1 MSWRVVVI
9 SSNAKVDYKMDYLV
23 VRTLDETRR
32 VHISEIAVL
41 MLESTAVSLT
51 AYAVCELLAHK
62 VKVIFCDKQR
72 NPFAEVLPT
81 FGSHFGM
88 EFSRAL
94 PCPVNAALN
103 YGYGLILSAINR
115 EICAA
120 GYLTQLF
127 TALLRQAQE
136 TMAEETFR
144 LSAQLQ
150 EYLGKLAALADYPV
164 AYEQSENLLPLLKAM
179 EFRVDLEDLP
189 PHETL
194 YEYLSLLDRLLKDQC
209 FVLVQAKTY
218 FSEQELLQLYSMA
231 QYRKWNLLLLEAH
244 AAPRRLDG
252 EVHRLYDADLCELL
266 DP

>member
-1 MSWRVVVI
+1 MSWRVVVV

-32 VHISEIAVL
+32 VHINEIAVL

-51 AYAVCELLAHK
+51 AYAVCELLARK
-62 VKVIFCDKQR
+62 VKVIFFDKQR

-81 FGSHFGM
+81 
-88 EFSRAL
+88 L
-94 PCPVNAALN
+94 
-103 YGYGLILSAINR
+103 
-115 EICAA
+115 
-120 GYLTQLF
+120 
-127 TALLRQAQE
+127 LLRHAQE
-136 TMAEETFR
+136 VMAEETFR
-144 LSAQLQ
+144 LSVQLQ

-194 YEYLSLLDRLLKDQC
+194 YEYLSLLERLLKDQC

-244 AAPRRLDG
+244 AAPRRLEG

>member
-1 MSWRVVVI
+1 M
-9 SSNAKVDYKMDYLV
+9 KLV
-23 VRTLDETRR
+23 HPLFGEPIRFGENSIQVLTVENPVMFRTLVFELTEQAESKEGRF
-32 VHISEIAVL
+32 VL
-41 MLESTAVSLT
+41 SVNDRLLDCAGHLQVVGD
-51 AYAVCELLAHK
+51 YAH
-62 VKVIFCDKQR
+62 
-72 NPFAEVLPT
+72 
-81 FGSHFGM
+81 
-88 EFSRAL
+88 
-94 PCPVNAALN
+94 
-103 YGYGLILSAINR
+103 LSAPDKR
-115 EICAA
+115 
-120 GYLTQLF
+120 LQTKLF
-127 TALLRQAQE
+127 TALLRHAQE

-244 AAPRRLDG
+244 AAPRRLEG